1 MSTIHDRF
9 VQHVVYY
16 SLAFLDAL
24 PHLCLH
30 VNLVN
35 GDSDSRE
42 VLSALI
48 GLMKDSDPAVR
59 KCFSQSVRFLLM
71 ESERNSGLS
80 FLSEVSQCVTLSV
93 LKAIFLRNHLTFVLP
108 TVTIHS
114 FFT

>member
-1 MSTIHDRF
+1 M
-9 VQHVVYY
+9 YY

-35 GDSDSRE
+35 GDNDSCE

-48 GLMKDSDPAVR
+48 GLMEDSDPVVR

-71 ESERNSGLS
+71 ESERNSRLS
-80 FLSEVSQCVTLSV
+80 FLSEVSQCVTLTV
-93 LKAIFLRNHLTFVLP
+93 LKAIFLRNYITFVLP
-108 TVTIHS
+108 TVTVLKNS
-114 FFT
+114 